1 MKYSL
6 LFTLFLGIVISGVLF
21 CDNPP
26 LGPEEKSLCS
36 WNGTDSIDYLFY
48 IKCDSDFRRLEGE
61 PLSIV
66 YGDVGA
72 LKIIYDI
79 KSDSLYFTD
88 SRKYEL
94 HYTFCRLLLGY
105 SKTQEDFNREQY
117 SNGNDRLYYLASIN
131 HYRSPDLYTL
141 EFVPGDKITAE
152 AIEMVFRRVQDRFC
166 HHEKLKFLPTSPAL
180 AQRTESLNIPK
191 VTSEQIYAGQNYQA
205 VNRAKAY
212 GYLTRV
218 SVESVESTY
227 LSRHTIV
234 LTNGVPNDISVV
246 AGIITTEFQSPLSH
260 INILSRNRGTP
271 NMALRS
277 AWNDPVIGALEGKL
291 VYFEVAADT
300 FTLKEA
306 DLAEAQAFWASRE
319 QRDPVI
325 LPCNDTM
332 AGLFPITQITHN
344 DISLVGAK
352 AANFGELEKINV
364 SDPGPIPLPEG
375 AFAIP
380 FYYYR
385 DHMKRNGLDSVVLSM
400 LSDSGFKTD
409 AKIRNDRLEAL
420 RAAIIEAPIDPV
432 FFGEV
437 LDLIKKLGKYR
448 RIRFRS
454 STNAEDLE
462 EFNGAGLY
470 GSFTGRLDKSEQ
482 SVKQA
487 IKSVWASLWNFRAFE
502 EREYFRI
509 DHHHVAM
516 GILAHRSFPDEEA
529 NGVAITRNI
538 YNSSIWGL
546 TIDVQQGDISVVTP
560 PAGVTS
566 DQLIFHTLYENPF
579 DEPVIEYLSH
589 SNVTAG
595 KTVLS
600 ESEIVQLA
608 KYLMTIKTW
617 FYLHVYNGWQK
628 TSFPAFAMD
637 VEFKFDSPER
647 KLYIK
652 QARPYK

>member
-1 MKYSL
+1 MNYRL
-6 LFTLFLGIVISGVLF
+6 PFTLFLGIVISGMLF
-21 CDNPP
+21 CEHP
-26 LGPEEKSLCS
+26 LSSEKELPCS
-36 WNGTDSIDYLFY
+36 WNGTDSIDYLFSVN
-48 IKCDSDFRRLEGE
+48 CDSDFRRLEGE
-61 PLSIV
+61 PLSLI

-72 LKIIYDI
+72 LKIVYDI
-79 KSDSLYFTD
+79 KGDSLYFTD
-88 SRKYEL
+88 SKKYEL
-94 HYTFCRLLLGY
+94 HYTFCRLQLGY
-105 SKTQEDFNREQY
+105 SKTQESFNREQY
-117 SNGNDRLYYLASIN
+117 SNESDRLYYLASIN

-152 AIEMVFRRVQDRFC
+152 AIAMVFRQVQNRFY
-166 HHEKLKFLPTSPAL
+166 HREKLKFLPTSPAL
-180 AQRTESLNIPK
+180 DQRTESLNIPK

-205 VNRAKAY
+205 VNRAEAY
-212 GYLTRV
+212 GYLARV
-218 SVESVESTY
+218 SVGNVESTY

-246 AGIITTEFQSPLSH
+246 AGIVTTEFQSPLSH

-277 AWNDPVIGALEGKL
+277 AWNDPIIGALEGKL

-300 FTLKEA
+300 FTLREA
-306 DLAEAQAFWASRE
+306 DLVEAQDFWALRE
-319 QRDPVI
+319 QRDQVI
-325 LPCNDTM
+325 LPCNDTT
-332 AGLFPITQITHN
+332 AGLFPIAQISHS

-352 AANFGELEKINV
+352 AANLGELEKINV

-385 DHMKRNGLDSVVLSM
+385 DHMTRNGLDSDVLSM
-400 LSDSGFKTD
+400 LSDSVFKTD
-409 AKIRNDRLEAL
+409 TKIRKDRLETL
-420 RAAIIEAPIDPV
+420 RAAIIAAPIDPV
-432 FFGEV
+432 FLGIV
-437 LDLIKKLGKYR
+437 LNLIRELSKYK

-470 GSFTGRLDKSEQ
+470 DSFTGHLDKSEK
-482 SVKQA
+482 SVEKA

-529 NGVAITRNI
+529 NGVAITSNI

-546 TIDVQQGDISVVTP
+546 TIDVQQGEISVVTP
-560 PAGVTS
+560 PVGFTS
-566 DQLIFHTLYENPF
+566 DQLIFHTTYENPF
-579 DEPVIEYLSH
+579 EEPVIEYLSR

-617 FYLHVYNGWQK
+617 FYLNVYNGWQK
-628 TSFPAFAMD
+628 ASFPAFAMD
-637 VEFKFDSPER
+637 VEFKFDSPDR